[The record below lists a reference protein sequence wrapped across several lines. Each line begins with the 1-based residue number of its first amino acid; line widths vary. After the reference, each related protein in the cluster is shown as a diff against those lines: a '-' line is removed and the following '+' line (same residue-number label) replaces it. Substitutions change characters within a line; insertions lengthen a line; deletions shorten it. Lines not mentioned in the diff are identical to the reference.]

1 MRPPSRGQPM
11 KDGVLSSSGLIRFVL
26 HTWAGLVPWIWG
38 SDGVQTLLLQRVFV
52 LMASVSKAFCK
63 PPCEESHILLHGNLG
78 TIPRDAI
85 PVPSDLGSKP
95 QFLPSDGVFG
105 GLTSGS
111 YGGREIPPVLGRR
124 VHLHPIVTPAEGCS
138 VVPDGPDIRSRRWFS
153 KFAALSKW
161 KVKLGGGGEVT
172 PQGKGE
178 LWCQSDFPVE
188 AGLGQPG
195 EMGKTG
201 RCRGASAGHGV
212 RTWMG
217 LGEMG
222 RGEALGHRIP

>member
-1 MRPPSRGQPM
+1 MRPPSRGQPI

-52 LMASVSKAFCK
+52 LMACVSKGFCK

-85 PVPSDLGSKP
+85 PVPNDLGSKP
-95 QFLPSDGVFG
+95 QFLPSDAVFG

-124 VHLHPIVTPAEGCS
+124 VHLHPIVRLPRGVPWSPMGLTSGAADGSPNLQPSPNGRLNWEGEGRWRRRVRESYGVSQTSQWKQGWGSQGKWARLGDAEGH
-138 VVPDGPDIRSRRWFS
+138 
-153 KFAALSKW
+153 L
-161 KVKLGGGGEVT
+161 
-172 PQGKGE
+172 QGTE
-178 LWCQSDFPVE
+178 
-188 AGLGQPG
+188 
-195 EMGKTG
+195 
-201 RCRGASAGHGV
+201 
-212 RTWMG
+212 
-217 LGEMG
+217 
-222 RGEALGHRIP
+222 